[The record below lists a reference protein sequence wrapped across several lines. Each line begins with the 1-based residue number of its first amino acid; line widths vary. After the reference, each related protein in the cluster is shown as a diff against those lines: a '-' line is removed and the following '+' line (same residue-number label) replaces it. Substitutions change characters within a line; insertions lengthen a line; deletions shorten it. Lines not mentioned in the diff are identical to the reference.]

1 MFATVA
7 FSSLSTFLL
16 FNVVYATDGPT
27 LQTRGVIQTLSVCEE
42 IGKAVSSQSAVFY
55 PLQSSYTGDIEH
67 YMSSSSQ
74 LSTCSVEPGTPEDVG
89 AVVCFF
95 SVLNQAVQVKGGGHA
110 SNPGFSSTTG
120 VQITMSRFSGVTYH
134 SDSQT
139 VDIGSGLIWDDVYA
153 ALEPYGVNVV
163 GGRVTGVGVAGFTLG
178 GGFSFLSNQYGLTVD
193 TVMAYQLVL
202 PNGTISDIIASSNP
216 DLFFAL
222 KGGFNNFGIVTQF
235 TLKTFPQGQ
244 VWGGTI
250 LALGEFDK
258 IATATANFYANV
270 TDPKASII
278 STFNWDLGIHLG
290 QVSLFYDGSSPP
302 DGMFDEFIAIPA
314 VSQDISSRSFLS
326 LVLSSVSNETSGLRG
341 YFDTVSLYDITPSML
356 TAVSNETTY
365 WASQLALEVPGLF
378 LSYDIEPFLPSML
391 SHGSDSAWPPNRD
404 RAILPMNIYYAWDLS
419 LSDTKMG
426 NTMRTSS
433 SHLTELAVLGG
444 QDVTDA
450 PLYPNYAL
458 YGTPLSRMYGDN
470 LPRLQAIKAQYDPNN
485 VMGLAGGWK
494 F

>member
-89 AVVCFF
+89 AVLQILGKTNTLF
-95 SVLNQAVQVKGGGHA
+95 AVKGGGHA

>member
-7 FSSLSTFLL
+7 FSSLSSFLL
-16 FNVVYATDGPT
+16 FNAVYAADGPT
-27 LQTRGVIQTLSVCEE
+27 LQTRGVIQTFSVCEE

-55 PLQSSYTGDIEH
+55 PLHNYPPALSSLEH
-67 YMSSSSQ
+67 QKMSAPLYVSFHMIIAI
-74 LSTCSVEPGTPEDVG
+74 LSTSGVQLQILGKTNTPF
-89 AVVCFF
+89 A
-95 SVLNQAVQVKGGGHA
+95 VKGGGHA
-110 SNPGFSSTTG
+110 SNPGFSSTAG

-178 GGFSFLSNQYGLTVD
+178 G
-193 TVMAYQLVL
+193 VMAYQLVL
-202 PNGTISDIIASSNP
+202 PNGTISDITASSNP

-302 DGMFDEFIAIPA
+302 DGMFDEFMAIPA

-365 WASQLALEVPGLF
+365 WASQLAWEVPGLF

-391 SHGSDSAWPPNRD
+391 SHGSDSAWPPKRD

-426 NTMRTSS
+426 DTMRTSS

>member
-7 FSSLSTFLL
+7 FSSLSSFLL
-16 FNVVYATDGPT
+16 FNAVYAADGPT
-27 LQTRGVIQTLSVCEE
+27 LQTRGVIQTFSVCEE

-74 LSTCSVEPGTPEDVG
+74 LSTCSVEPGAPEDVG
-89 AVVCFF
+89 AVLQILGKTNTPF
-95 SVLNQAVQVKGGGHA
+95 AVKGGGHA

-163 GGRVTGVGVAGFTLG
+163 GGRVTGVGVAGFILG

-202 PNGTISDIIASSNP
+202 PNGTISDFTASSNP

-250 LALGEFDK
+250 LVLGEFDK
-258 IATATANFYANV
+258 IATATASFYANV

-302 DGMFDEFIAIPA
+302 DRMFDEFMEIPA

-444 QDVTDA
+444 QDVTNA

-458 YGTPLSRMYGDN
+458 YGTPLS
-470 LPRLQAIKAQYDPNN
+470 
-485 VMGLAGGWK
+485 
-494 F
+494 